1 MTYADRTRGC
11 LIALASGDALG
22 APTEGM
28 TREGIATAFGRVET
42 FLTAEAAGTDDT
54 EYAVLTAQAA
64 LAHGSALTSGD
75 VADLWLRALAL
86 QDGGFSGAGFSEMVA
101 LAGLA
106 SGLRPPHSG
115 RRSYER
121 WSDGAAM
128 RVAPLGL
135 LCPGDP
141 VEAARL
147 AAIDAAVSHSDDGVL
162 AAQTVA
168 AAVAT
173 GAGGAGWE
181 AALTAGLA
189 AIPTDSWTGRSI
201 RHALELVAAAPDAED
216 AERML
221 SDALPLRH
229 YPWADAGPEAVAFAF
244 GLIAAHRGH
253 LRRAVLAGVN
263 MGRDSDTIAAM
274 AGAICGAVHGMAAVP
289 SGWADRVRHVAG
301 VCITATRGVDLMQLA
316 DRLAEAAHAR

>member
-11 LIALASGDALG
+11 LIALAAGDALG

-28 TREGIATAFGRVET
+28 TREGIAAAFGRVET
-42 FLTAEAAGTDDT
+42 FLTADAAGTDDT

-64 LAHGSALTSGD
+64 LAHGSALTSDD
-75 VADLWLRALAL
+75 VADLWLRALAM

-141 VEAARL
+141 TEAARL
-147 AAIDAAVSHSDDGVL
+147 AAIDAVVSHSDDGVL

-168 AAVAT
+168 AAIAS

-181 AALTAGLA
+181 AALAAGLA
-189 AIPTDSWTGRSI
+189 AIPTDSWTARGI
-201 RHALELVAAAPDAED
+201 THALELVDAAPDAEH

-229 YPWADAGPEAVAFAF
+229 YPWADAAPEAVAFTF

-253 LRRAVLAGVN
+253 LQRAVLAGVN

-289 SGWADRVRHVAG
+289 PGWADRVRRVAG